1 MGKLG
6 VIDVRPWLM
15 GRWKAHGRLS
25 IGVGWTFFA
34 IYYGSRV
41 MRWNVY
47 SSAVF
52 AGYRSLCT
60 QVLPGQGPP
69 INHYWHQKTR
79 GIGLSDGEDC
89 IAFLCA
95 NSFWHNNGVWRTDRQ
110 KDGRADLPC
119 STYSA
124 VKTTTQSRCAIFK
137 NKTFIHHVSRIQHC
151 RKDKRY
157 GFAGS
162 VLILSELLYPAV
174 WRTIIACRF
183 AQIIVYLICLKKTIN
198 CYRCLSYR
206 PTSITV

>member
-1 MGKLG
+1 MVDFLLALVERFSLSTTVPELWGEMCTARLFSRG
-6 VIDVRPWLM
+6 IDL
-15 GRWKAHGRLS
+15 
-25 IGVGWTFFA
+25 FA
-34 IYYGSRV
+34 LKFYLDR
-41 MRWNVY
+41 
-47 SSAVF
+47 
-52 AGYRSLCT
+52 
-60 QVLPGQGPP
+60 VLPST
-69 INHYWHQKTR
+69 II
-79 GIGLSDGEDC
+79 GIRKLEALGYPTVK